1 MVLIFTLSGM
11 SSPPTPAGWNDK
23 VEHLF
28 GYGVL
33 GLVTLRA
40 TAGGVLSGVTGGA
53 AAAAW
58 TVATAYGVT
67 DEYHQS
73 FVTGRTADSAD
84 TLADA
89 LGAMAAIVPV
99 WAFGIIAR
107 SRHSTGAASRR
118 R

>member
-1 MVLIFTLSGM
+1 MVLIFVLSGM

-53 AAAAW
+53 AVAAW
-58 TVATAYGVT
+58 VIATAYGVT

-73 FVTGRTADSAD
+73 FVAGRSPDSAD
-84 TLADA
+84 VMADA
-89 LGAMAAIVPV
+89 LGALAIIAPV